1 MYDKVLEFHKAFNLA
16 VNQAPSEG
24 LLRLRMKLIEE
35 EYNEVRD
42 ELSRE
47 SLDLERT
54 TAELA
59 DLMYVVLGTAISLG
73 LPIVEVFDEIHRAN
87 MSKLGSDG
95 KPIYREDGKVLKGP
109 YYQPASLTKFF
120 KEMNRI
126 E

>member
-1 MYDKVLEFHKAFNLA
+1 MLDKVLEFHKAFNLA
-16 VNQAPSEG
+16 VDEPLSEG

-59 DLMYVVLGTAISLG
+59 DLMYVVLGTAVSLG
-73 LPIVEVFDEIHRAN
+73 LPIIEVFNEIHRAN

-109 YYQPASLTKFF
+109 NFKPADLRKFF
-120 KEMNRI
+120 
-126 E
+126 

>member
-73 LPIVEVFDEIHRAN
+73 LPIIEVFDEIHRAN

-95 KPIYREDGKVLKGP
+95 KPIYREDGKVLKGAN
-109 YYQPASLTKFF
+109 YQPASLTQFF